1 MRATNGFRRMFPPPL
16 LPTGATY
23 LDASIPTDPP
33 PISHLFPLPPL
44 FSFPVI
50 FPFVEDSRR
59 KREKKKRTF
68 FFVPSFKIIAN
79 RSMNPEDRLVTGRR
93 AFFFFEKKRANKV
106 DAWRRRAAFSMERGR
121 GGAAR
126 RPGAQTELSQYSL
139 GLLALLFDKSCRNLS
154 RGHFQRY
161 CRKPPRLP
169 PIVRPPCTAFSGTAD
184 CDPQQLPLSSM
195 PIQLVNSSVFSPHLC
210 ILRGHCCILHFSR
223 VPLSFSLLIGE
234 EFHPNLSDFLP
245 LLLS

>member
-106 DAWRRRAAFSMERGR
+106 DAWRRRAAFSMEEGRGR
-121 GGAAR
+121 R
-126 RPGAQTELSQYSL
+126 RRRRGDRERRQNFHNILS
-139 GLLALLFDKSCRNLS
+139 AC
-154 RGHFQRY
+154 
-161 CRKPPRLP
+161 
-169 PIVRPPCTAFSGTAD
+169 
-184 CDPQQLPLSSM
+184 
-195 PIQLVNSSVFSPHLC
+195 
-210 ILRGHCCILHFSR
+210 
-223 VPLSFSLLIGE
+223 
-234 EFHPNLSDFLP
+234 
-245 LLLS
+245 

>member
-1 MRATNGFRRMFPPPL
+1 MPRSRPTLHRSRIYFHS
-16 LPTGATY
+16 LPSSLSPSY
-23 LDASIPTDPP
+23 
-33 PISHLFPLPPL
+33 FPL
-44 FSFPVI
+44 S
-50 FPFVEDSRR
+50 EDSRR
-59 KREKKKRTF
+59 ERERERKKERSSSL
-68 FFVPSFKIIAN
+68 FVPSFKIIAN

-245 LLLS
+245 LLS

>member
-1 MRATNGFRRMFPPPL
+1 MPRSRPTLHRSRIYFHS
-16 LPTGATY
+16 LPSSLSPSY
-23 LDASIPTDPP
+23 
-33 PISHLFPLPPL
+33 FPL
-44 FSFPVI
+44 S
-50 FPFVEDSRR
+50 EDSRR
-59 KREKKKRTF
+59 EREREKKRTF

-245 LLLS
+245 LLS

>member
-93 AFFFFEKKRANKV
+93 AFFFLKRNGRTKWTRGEGERRFR
-106 DAWRRRAAFSMERGR
+106 WRGE
-121 GGAAR
+121 
-126 RPGAQTELSQYSL
+126 
-139 GLLALLFDKSCRNLS
+139 
-154 RGHFQRY
+154 
-161 CRKPPRLP
+161 
-169 PIVRPPCTAFSGTAD
+169 
-184 CDPQQLPLSSM
+184 
-195 PIQLVNSSVFSPHLC
+195 
-210 ILRGHCCILHFSR
+210 
-223 VPLSFSLLIGE
+223 GE
-234 EFHPNLSDFLP
+234 ERRGDRERRQNFHNILSAC
-245 LLLS
+245 

>member
-50 FPFVEDSRR
+50 FPFVGFEERER
-59 KREKKKRTF
+59 KKERSSSL
-68 FFVPSFKIIAN
+68 FVPSFKIIAN
-79 RSMNPEDRLVTGRR
+79 RSMNAEDRLVTGRR